1 MNTCKHQSINSFMTE
16 ILVLSCSANQWTG
29 FCIIRTSV
37 MKDSRLSSCT
47 QTKSL
52 FLHAKSIIFFFCFV
66 LFCFFYLAFLSR
78 LFTIHRT
85 AGERGGYLIFFFLP
99 LPPASQT
106 RRHQL
111 GYCFRELT
119 SLHRQLAAGIERE
132 TFGACS
138 LEFTYSTL
146 ALVAAVVRKML

>member
-85 AGERGGYLIFFFLP
+85 AGERGGYLIFFFYHFHP
-99 LPPASQT
+99 
-106 RRHQL
+106 
-111 GYCFRELT
+111 
-119 SLHRQLAAGIERE
+119 LHRHVDISWVIASENSPLCIDSWQPESNVKPLVR
-132 TFGACS
+132 
-138 LEFTYSTL
+138 
-146 ALVAAVVRKML
+146 AL